1 MQAIGGE
8 RHIYIALKEHTVF
21 ALHTSLQFIKETD
34 LISAFSIQQT
44 MKFPTSFILSIF
56 FFFLAFFSVSD
67 ALAIPR
73 EDLSVSS
80 DKDQHLNSNHLVKRG
95 CVPSK
100 TPDICAEVP
109 TVDFLV
115 TKIQQH
121 GKVGKLDS
129 LFYSDL
135 GGGGAIAQA
144 TGWHNKNVPGRG
156 SVAFDN
162 IVNQKWY
169 QAQGQELMKQSH
181 SKLDSFQKR
190 LSQAFAEASKGTVYF
205 FTKKGNDGTSM
216 SENQAWGG
224 WEYPALT
231 RNPNVKEIVQVDPG
245 HAGDKGH
252 VIWKPADGPSCNE
265 PRG

>member
-1 MQAIGGE
+1 
-8 RHIYIALKEHTVF
+8 
-21 ALHTSLQFIKETD
+21 
-34 LISAFSIQQT
+34 

-56 FFFLAFFSVSD
+56 FFFLEFVSVSD
-67 ALAIPR
+67 ALAIPQ
-73 EDLSVSS
+73 ENSTVSS
-80 DKDQHLNSNHLVKRG
+80 DEDQHLDSSNLVKRG

-100 TPDICAEVP
+100 TADVCADVP

-135 GGGGAIAQA
+135 GGGGAIAKA
-144 TGWHNKNVPGRG
+144 SEWHSKNVKGRG
-156 SVAFDN
+156 SVAFNN

-169 QAQGQELMKQSH
+169 QAQGEELVRQSPT
-181 SKLDSFQKR
+181 KLDPFQKR

-205 FTKKGNDGTSM
+205 FTKNENDGNPM
-216 SENQAWGG
+216 PEAQAWGG
-224 WEYPALT
+224 WEFPALT
-231 RNPNVKEIVQVDPG
+231 RNQNVKEIIQVDPG
-245 HAGDKGH
+245 QAGDKG
-252 VIWKPADGPSCNE
+252 E